1 MEERSFEQSLRE
13 LEEIVE
19 ELERGDLPLEEAL
32 RLFEKGVELSRI
44 CHRKLDEVKRRVE
57 ILMREGERLVS
68 RPFEEEKA
76 EDNRKLGEDG

>member
-1 MEERSFEQSLRE
+1 MEERSFEQSLKE

-57 ILMREGERLVS
+57 ILMREGERFVS